1 MCKKRY
7 NSGKGYKMKRLFDI
21 VASLVGL
28 IVFAPVML
36 IVAIVVKVTSPGPV
50 LFSQKRLTKGMKE
63 FSIYKFRSMV
73 SNEFRE
79 KNTVQIKGSSSEIT
93 PIGKFMRKTKID
105 ELPQFWNILKG
116 DMSFIGPRPELPRR
130 LKYYN
135 DRQKEIFLVRSG
147 ISSPASIVFSDEEYL
162 MNQVQDPEK
171 FYIEQIMP
179 YKIELNL
186 YYINHQ
192 SFLYDIWLIVATLL
206 KIVNRV
212 KNEDVVKD
220 KILLSE
226 KEEMVKKIGVEY

>member
-1 MCKKRY
+1 
-7 NSGKGYKMKRLFDI
+7 MKRLFDI
-21 VASLVGL
+21 VASLIGL

-36 IVAIVVKVTSPGPV
+36 IIAIVVKMTLPGPV

-63 FSIYKFRSMV
+63 FNIYKFRSMV

-93 PIGKFMRKTKID
+93 PIGKFMRKTKLD

-135 DRQKEIFLVRSG
+135 SRQKEIFSVRSG

-162 MNQVQDPEK
+162 MNQVEDPEK

-186 YYINHQ
+186 YYIENQ
-192 SFLYDIWLIVATLL
+192 NFFYDIWLIIATLL
-206 KIVNRV
+206 KIINRV

-220 KILLSE
+220 NKLLAKKE
-226 KEEMVKKIGVEY
+226 KMTEKIGVEY

>member
-1 MCKKRY
+1 
-7 NSGKGYKMKRLFDI
+7 MKRLFDI
-21 VASLVGL
+21 VASLIGL
-28 IVFAPVML
+28 IIFAPVML
-36 IVAIVVKVTSPGPV
+36 IVAIIVKVTSPGPV
-50 LFSQKRLTKGMKE
+50 LFSQKRLTKGMRE
-63 FSIYKFRSMV
+63 FNIYKFRSMV
-73 SNEFRE
+73 SNELRE

-93 PIGKFMRKTKID
+93 PIGKFMRKTKVD

-130 LKYYN
+130 LKYYS
-135 DRQKEIFLVRSG
+135 DRQKQIFSVRSG

-171 FYIEQIMP
+171 FYIEEIMP

-186 YYINHQ
+186 YYIEHQ
-192 SFLYDIWLIVATLL
+192 SFFYDIWLIIATLL

-220 KILLSE
+220 KKLLAE
-226 KEEMVKKIGVEY
+226 KAEMIKKIGVEY

>member
-1 MCKKRY
+1 
-7 NSGKGYKMKRLFDI
+7 MKRLFDI

-28 IVFAPVML
+28 IVFAPIML
-36 IVAIVVKVTSPGPV
+36 IVAVIVKVTSPGPI
-50 LFSQKRLTKGMKE
+50 LFYQKRLTKGMRE
-63 FSIYKFRSMV
+63 FNIYKFRSMV
-73 SNEFRE
+73 SNELRE

-93 PIGKFMRKTKID
+93 SIGKFMRKTKLD

-130 LKYYN
+130 LKYY
-135 DRQKEIFLVRSG
+135 DKRQKEIFSVRSG

-186 YYINHQ
+186 YYIEHQ
-192 SFLYDIWLIVATLL
+192 SFFYDIWLIIATLL

-220 KILLSE
+220 KKLLS
-226 KEEMVKKIGVEY
+226 KKDEMIKKIGVEY

>member
-1 MCKKRY
+1 
-7 NSGKGYKMKRLFDI
+7 MKRLFDI
-21 VASLVGL
+21 VASLIGL
-28 IVFAPVML
+28 IVFSPVML
-36 IVAIVVKVTSPGPV
+36 IVAVIVKMTSPGPI
-50 LFSQKRLTKGMKE
+50 LFSQKRLTKGMRE
-63 FSIYKFRSMV
+63 FNIYKFRSMV
-73 SNEFRE
+73 SNELRE

-130 LKYYN
+130 LKYYD
-135 DRQKEIFLVRSG
+135 DRQKEIFYVRSG

-186 YYINHQ
+186 YYIKHQ
-192 SFLYDIWLIVATLL
+192 SFFYDIWLIIATLL

-220 KILLSE
+220 SMLLAE
-226 KEEMVKKIGVEY
+226 KDEMVKKIGVEY

>member
-1 MCKKRY
+1 
-7 NSGKGYKMKRLFDI
+7 MKRLFDI

-28 IVFAPVML
+28 ILFAPVML

-130 LKYYN
+130 LKYYS

-192 SFLYDIWLIVATLL
+192 SFFYDIWLIVATLL

>member
-7 NSGKGYKMKRLFDI
+7 NSRKGYKMKRLFDI

-28 IVFAPVML
+28 ILFAPVML

-135 DRQKEIFLVRSG
+135 DRQKEIFSVRSG

>member
-1 MCKKRY
+1 
-7 NSGKGYKMKRLFDI
+7 MKRLFDI
-21 VASLVGL
+21 VASLIGL
-28 IVFAPVML
+28 IVFSPVML
-36 IVAIVVKVTSPGPV
+36 VVAVIVKITSPGPV

-63 FSIYKFRSMV
+63 FNIYKFRSMV
-73 SNEFRE
+73 SNELRE

-93 PIGKFMRKTKID
+93 PIGKFMRKTKLD

-130 LKYYN
+130 LKYYDN
-135 DRQKEIFLVRSG
+135 RQKEIFSVRSG

-186 YYINHQ
+186 YYIEHQ
-192 SFLYDIWLIVATLL
+192 SFFYDIWLIIATLL

-220 KILLSE
+220 KKLLAE
-226 KEEMVKKIGVEY
+226 KDEMVKKIGVEY

>member
-1 MCKKRY
+1 
-7 NSGKGYKMKRLFDI
+7 MKRLFDI

-28 IVFAPVML
+28 IIFAPVML
-36 IVAIVVKVTSPGPV
+36 IVAIIVKVTSPGPI
-50 LFSQKRLTKGMKE
+50 LFSQKRLTKGMRE
-63 FSIYKFRSMV
+63 FNIYKFRSMV

-93 PIGKFMRKTKID
+93 PIGKFMRKTKLD

-135 DRQKEIFLVRSG
+135 SRQKEVFSVRSG

-162 MNQVQDPEK
+162 MNQVEDPEK

-186 YYINHQ
+186 YYIENQ
-192 SFLYDIWLIVATLL
+192 NFFYDIWLIIATLL
-206 KIVNRV
+206 KIINRV

-220 KILLSE
+220 NKLLAKKE
-226 KEEMVKKIGVEY
+226 KMVEKIGVEY

>member
-1 MCKKRY
+1 
-7 NSGKGYKMKRLFDI
+7 MKRLFDI

-135 DRQKEIFLVRSG
+135 DRQKEIFSVRSG

>member
-1 MCKKRY
+1 
-7 NSGKGYKMKRLFDI
+7 MKRLFDI
-21 VASLVGL
+21 VASLTGL
-28 IVFAPVML
+28 IIFAPVML
-36 IVAIVVKVTSPGPV
+36 IIAIVVKMTSPGPI
-50 LFSQKRLTKGMKE
+50 LFSQKRLTKGMRE
-63 FSIYKFRSMV
+63 FNIYKFRSMV

-93 PIGKFMRKTKID
+93 SIGKFMRKTKLD

-135 DRQKEIFLVRSG
+135 SKQKEIFSVRSG

-162 MNQVQDPEK
+162 MNQVEDPEK

-186 YYINHQ
+186 YYIENQ
-192 SFLYDIWLIVATLL
+192 NFFYDIWLIIATLL
-206 KIVNRV
+206 KIINRV

-220 KILLSE
+220 NKLLAKKE
-226 KEEMVKKIGVEY
+226 KMVEKIGVEY

>member
-1 MCKKRY
+1 
-7 NSGKGYKMKRLFDI
+7 MKRLFDI

-28 IVFAPVML
+28 IVFSPVML
-36 IVAIVVKVTSPGPV
+36 VVAVIVKVTSPGPI
-50 LFSQKRLTKGMKE
+50 LFSQKRLTKGMRE
-63 FSIYKFRSMV
+63 FNIYKFRSMV
-73 SNEFRE
+73 SNELRE

-93 PIGKFMRKTKID
+93 PIGKFMRKTKLD

-135 DRQKEIFLVRSG
+135 DRQKEIFSVRSG

-162 MNQVQDPEK
+162 MNQVQDTEK

-186 YYINHQ
+186 YYIEHQ
-192 SFLYDIWLIVATLL
+192 NFIYDIWLIIATLL
-206 KIVNRV
+206 KIINKV

-220 KILLSE
+220 KKLLSE
-226 KEEMVKKIGVEY
+226 KDDMIKKIGVEY

>member
-1 MCKKRY
+1 
-7 NSGKGYKMKRLFDI
+7 MKRLFDI
-21 VASLVGL
+21 VASLIGL
-28 IVFAPVML
+28 TVFAPVML
-36 IVAIVVKVTSPGPV
+36 IIAIVVKMTSPGPV

-63 FSIYKFRSMV
+63 FNIYKFRSMV
-73 SNEFRE
+73 NNEFRE

-93 PIGKFMRKTKID
+93 PIGKFMRKTKLD

-135 DRQKEIFLVRSG
+135 SRQKEIFSVRSG

-162 MNQVQDPEK
+162 MNQVEDPEK

-186 YYINHQ
+186 YYIENQ
-192 SFLYDIWLIVATLL
+192 NFFYDIWLIIATLL
-206 KIVNRV
+206 KIINRV

-220 KILLSE
+220 NKLLAKKE
-226 KEEMVKKIGVEY
+226 KMVEKIGAEY

>member
-1 MCKKRY
+1 
-7 NSGKGYKMKRLFDI
+7 MKRLFDM
-21 VASLVGL
+21 VASLIGL
-28 IVFAPVML
+28 IIFAPIML
-36 IVAIVVKVTSPGPV
+36 IVAIVVKASSPGPI
-50 LFSQKRLTKGMKE
+50 LFSQKRLTKGMRE
-63 FSIYKFRSMV
+63 FNIYKFRSMV

-93 PIGKFMRKTKID
+93 PIGKFMRKTKLD
-105 ELPQFWNILKG
+105 ELPQLWNILKG

-130 LKYYN
+130 LKYY
-135 DRQKEIFLVRSG
+135 DERQKQIFSVRSG

-171 FYIEQIMP
+171 FYIEEIMP

-186 YYINHQ
+186 YYIEHQ
-192 SFLYDIWLIVATLL
+192 SFFYDIWLIIATLL
-206 KIVNRV
+206 KILNKV

-220 KILLSE
+220 KKLLQQ

>member
-1 MCKKRY
+1 
-7 NSGKGYKMKRLFDI
+7 MKRLFDI
-21 VASLVGL
+21 VASLIGL
-28 IVFAPVML
+28 IVFSPVML
-36 IVAIVVKVTSPGPV
+36 VVAVIVKVTSPGPI
-50 LFSQKRLTKGMKE
+50 LFSQKRLTKGMRE
-63 FSIYKFRSMV
+63 FNIYKFRSMV
-73 SNEFRE
+73 SNELRE

-93 PIGKFMRKTKID
+93 PIGKFMRKTKLD

-130 LKYYN
+130 LKYYDN
-135 DRQKEIFLVRSG
+135 RQKEMFSVRSG

-186 YYINHQ
+186 YYIEHQ
-192 SFLYDIWLIVATLL
+192 SFFYDIWLIIATLL

-220 KILLSE
+220 KMLLSE
-226 KEEMVKKIGVEY
+226 KDEMVKKIGVEY

>member
-1 MCKKRY
+1 
-7 NSGKGYKMKRLFDI
+7 MKRLFDI
-21 VASLVGL
+21 VASLIGL

-36 IVAIVVKVTSPGPV
+36 IIAIVVKMTSPGPV

-63 FSIYKFRSMV
+63 FNIYKFRSMV

-93 PIGKFMRKTKID
+93 PIGKFMRKTKLD

-135 DRQKEIFLVRSG
+135 SKQKEIFSVRSG

-162 MNQVQDPEK
+162 MNQVEDPEK

-186 YYINHQ
+186 YYIENQ
-192 SFLYDIWLIVATLL
+192 SFFYDIWLIIATLL
-206 KIVNRV
+206 KIINRV
-212 KNEDVVKD
+212 KNENVVKD
-220 KILLSE
+220 NKLLAKKE
-226 KEEMVKKIGVEY
+226 KMVEKIGVEY